1 MSNYLQ
7 NNAGNNYSL
16 YYNVLDYFRTIMNNH
31 PTIAQVSQG
40 DIFEIDDN
48 QFTLYPLGNVQIL
61 GAQFDPTTTNYDIQI
76 IVADKIKLK
85 NNESDPRTNAMSVPF
100 EGVDDTTD
108 IWANTLSVVNDL
120 VSFTQYS
127 VQSFD
132 INGTITN
139 EPFADRFNNG
149 LAGWVSTFTLRTHN
163 DRPRCLFNLYPVDTQ
178 ND

>member
-40 DIFEIDDN
+40 DIFQIDDN

-76 IVADKIKLK
+76 IVADKIKENNLK
-85 NNESDPRTNAMSVPF
+85 CGLKLLNYNNNINEQFHQNIMK
-100 EGVDDTTD
+100 
-108 IWANTLSVVNDL
+108 NDL
-120 VSFTQYS
+120 LHDKMKVSDYDIEIYKLERKFEKYSNISQDNELKIGYSELKYELLNIEEKQNFTIIK
-127 VQSFD
+127 VD
-132 INGTITN
+132 I
-139 EPFADRFNNG
+139 
-149 LAGWVSTFTLRTHN
+149 
-163 DRPRCLFNLYPVDTQ
+163 
-178 ND
+178 